1 MEKVQSADGTT
12 IAYDRRGEGPALVMV
27 PGAFCDRKSFR
38 SLAACLE
45 PDFTVYLYDR
55 RGRGDSSDAGAYAVE
70 REVEDLEAVVSAT
83 GGAAYVFGHS
93 SGAALALEAAAAGVD
108 IRRLAAYEP
117 PYAGEGGPTPE
128 LADDLR
134 RLAAS
139 GHRDEAAALFLRT
152 TGAPPEVID
161 MIKAGPDWPGML
173 AIAHT
178 LPYDVTLCNG
188 GVAPVDRLAKI
199 PARTLALAGGAS
211 AGWAAEAAE
220 TIAATVPDASMQ
232 VLPGQGHGAAD
243 DVLAPGPARL
253 LHVLSSAPASRRLPR
268 PGQAHASRQG
278 RVKIVLCQGFCATPV
293 RSYITCFTCV
303 YSSREYW
310 LMSLPNPDCP

>member
-12 IAYDRRGEGPALVMV
+12 IAYDSRGEGPALVMV

-70 REVEDLEAVVSAT
+70 REVEDLEAVVSAA
-83 GGAAYVFGHS
+83 GGAACVFGHS

-152 TGAPPEVID
+152 TGAPPQVID

-178 LPYDVTLCNG
+178 LPYDITLGNG
-188 GVAPVDRLAKI
+188 GEVPVDRLAKI
-199 PARTLALAGGAS
+199 TARTLALAGGAS
-211 AGWAAEAAE
+211 AGWAVEAAE

-243 DVLAPGPARL
+243 DVLAP
-253 LHVLSSAPASRRLPR
+253 VLKTFFAA
-268 PGQAHASRQG
+268 
-278 RVKIVLCQGFCATPV
+278 
-293 RSYITCFTCV
+293 
-303 YSSREYW
+303 
-310 LMSLPNPDCP
+310 

>member
-12 IAYDRRGEGPALVMV
+12 IAYDRRGEGPALLMV

-45 PDFTVYLYDR
+45 PDFSVYLYDR

-83 GGAAYVFGHS
+83 GGSAYVFGHS

-161 MIKAGPDWPGML
+161 MIKAGPNWPGML

-178 LPYDVTLCNG
+178 LTYDVTLCNG

-199 PARTLALAGGAS
+199 PARTLALAGGAGS
-211 AGWAAEAAE
+211 GWAVEAAH
-220 TIAATVPDASMQ
+220 TIAATVPDASFQ
-232 VLPGQGHGAAD
+232 ILAGQGHGAAD
-243 DVLAPGPARL
+243 EVLAPILR
-253 LHVLSSAPASRRLPR
+253 
-268 PGQAHASRQG
+268 
-278 RVKIVLCQGFCATPV
+278 GF
-293 RSYITCFTCV
+293 FTA
-303 YSSREYW
+303 
-310 LMSLPNPDCP
+310 

>member
-1 MEKVQSADGTT
+1 VEKVQSADGTT

-27 PGAFCDRKSFR
+27 TGAFCDRKSFR

-45 PDFTVYLYDR
+45 PDFAVYLYDR

-70 REVEDLEAVVSAT
+70 REVEDLAAVVSAT

-108 IRRLAAYEP
+108 IRALAAYEP
-117 PYAGEGGPTPE
+117 PYTGEGGATPE
-128 LADDLR
+128 LAEELR

-139 GHRDEAAALFLRT
+139 GHREDAATLFLRT
-152 TGAPPEVID
+152 TGAPPQVID

-178 LPYDVTLCNG
+178 LSYDITLCNG

-199 PARTLALAGGAS
+199 PVPTLALAGGAS
-211 AGWAAEAAE
+211 AGWATEAARS
-220 TIAATVPDASMQ
+220 IAATVPDGESQA
-232 VLPGQGHGAAD
+232 LPGQGHGAAD
-243 DVLAPGPARL
+243 EVLAP
-253 LHVLSSAPASRRLPR
+253 VLRN
-268 PGQAHASRQG
+268 
-278 RVKIVLCQGFCATPV
+278 F
-293 RSYITCFTCV
+293 FT
-303 YSSREYW
+303 S
-310 LMSLPNPDCP
+310 